1 MSLSNNN
8 IISNEISNNNNIET
22 INNSN
27 TNNNNLMNSN
37 QNNPN
42 QDQDIQKTEN
52 TLKIQK
58 KIGNYILLDTIGK
71 GTFSKVTLGYHIQ
84 TNQTVAI
91 KILEKDKIQDKID
104 IERINREITILKL
117 LYHPNISQLYETLS
131 TSHNFYI
138 MMEYIDGGDLFE
150 YISTNNY
157 LSEQKSC
164 KYFRQLISAIEYLNK
179 LGIAHRDIKP
189 ENILLNSTKTTLK
202 LIDFG
207 LSNFCGK
214 DEMLN
219 SSCGSPCY
227 ASPEMISGYPYYGLI
242 SDIWSCGIVLYC
254 MLIGSLPFDDE
265 NLKILYDQITE
276 GKFYVPSTLSN
287 EAIDLLKKLLCV
299 NPQKRITLN
308 EIKNHVWFNMDKS
321 ILYKGI
327 FLKEKKINVDFN
339 VVHKIKEKFF
349 KEDINVTENTIA
361 QIVRNNGCNKY
372 SATYHLYLKMYNKKL
387 QEDEKNLNKNNTG
400 ILEIKFKKK
409 RDNNIFG
416 NNINNYDKKL
426 NVVVINNIIS
436 NSSSIKNIKKKI
448 KIKNNNKN
456 NNHHN
461 KNQKNNNNLAQTL
474 NNNNN
479 NNTRNNS
486 TNNNSTPHSNKNN
499 NNINNTKKKKNT
511 NLKLEILT
519 DTLRHNKKKAKIKS
533 YSPVNRRIKSSNNTK
548 NNIINN
554 KSFNSTYFNNNNIN
568 NNNYNNRYHNY
579 YLNNNSNNKNNNK
592 NIKNCNNNNN
602 SNVMKS
608 YLNFTLTSNNY
619 TRNVSKIFEQNSLNS
634 KDNFLKRDF
643 SNPLYCNKFKNKN
656 IKTDII
662 SSDYEYVKKIFNKKK
677 TRNLSLNNNNNTSN
691 NINNMNNN
699 INIIFSKKNKNK
711 FNNNINN
718 NNYNF
723 ISNNNNNINN
733 NNNNFLNVN
742 YRTYNKYLST
752 DIVNKKVII
761 QPNNNNKEKKKKEIL
776 DKLFLP

>member
-8 IISNEISNNNNIET
+8 IISNENTNNNNIET
-22 INNSN
+22 INNTT

-42 QDQDIQKTEN
+42 QDADIQKTEN

-150 YISTNNY
+150 YISTNNF

-189 ENILLNSTKTTLK
+189 ENILLNSSKTTLK

-321 ILYKGI
+321 VLYKGI

-349 KEDINVTENTIA
+349 KEDVNVTENTLA

-409 RDNNIFG
+409 RDNNNIFS
-416 NNINNYDKKL
+416 NNVNNNNYDKKL

-448 KIKNNNKN
+448 KIKNNKN
-456 NNHHN
+456 N
-461 KNQKNNNNLAQTL
+461 KIQTQTT
-474 NNNNN
+474 NNN
-479 NNTRNNS
+479 NNTRNN
-486 TNNNSTPHSNKNN
+486 TTNNNNSTPHSNNKVNN
-499 NNINNTKKKKNT
+499 YTKKKKGT
-511 NLKLEILT
+511 NLKLDILT
-519 DTLRHNKKKAKIKS
+519 DTLRHNKKKTKIKS
-533 YSPVNRRIKSSNNTK
+533 YSPVNRRFKSNNNTK
-548 NNIINN
+548 NSIINN
-554 KSFNSTYFNNNNIN
+554 KSFNSTYFNNNNN
-568 NNNYNNRYHNY
+568 NNNRYHNF
-579 YLNNNSNNKNNNK
+579 YLNNNNNNKNNK
-592 NIKNCNNNNN
+592 NIKNFNNNNNNN

-643 SNPLYCNKFKNKN
+643 SNPLYYNKFKNKN

-677 TRNLSLNNNNNTSN
+677 TRNLSLNNNNNNTSN
-691 NINNMNNN
+691 NNNNINNN

-711 FNNNINN
+711 FNNNNNIINS

-723 ISNNNNNINN
+723 ISNNNNNININN
-733 NNNNFLNVN
+733 NNNNFSNIN

-752 DIVNKKVII
+752 DIVNNKKVII

>member
-1 MSLSNNN
+1 
-8 IISNEISNNNNIET
+8 
-22 INNSN
+22 
-27 TNNNNLMNSN
+27 MNSN

-42 QDQDIQKTEN
+42 QDADIQKTEN

-150 YISTNNY
+150 YISTNNF

-189 ENILLNSTKTTLK
+189 ENILLNSSKTTLK

-321 ILYKGI
+321 VLYKGI

-349 KEDINVTENTIA
+349 KEDVNVTENTLA

-409 RDNNIFG
+409 RDNNNIFS
-416 NNINNYDKKL
+416 NNVNNNNYDKKL

-448 KIKNNNKN
+448 KIKNNKN
-456 NNHHN
+456 N
-461 KNQKNNNNLAQTL
+461 KIQTQTT
-474 NNNNN
+474 NNN
-479 NNTRNNS
+479 NNTRNN
-486 TNNNSTPHSNKNN
+486 TTNNNNSTPHSNNKVNN
-499 NNINNTKKKKNT
+499 YTKKKKET
-511 NLKLEILT
+511 NLKLKILT
-519 DTLRHNKKKAKIKS
+519 NTLKQK
-533 YSPVNRRIKSSNNTK
+533 
-548 NNIINN
+548 
-554 KSFNSTYFNNNNIN
+554 
-568 NNNYNNRYHNY
+568 
-579 YLNNNSNNKNNNK
+579 
-592 NIKNCNNNNN
+592 
-602 SNVMKS
+602 
-608 YLNFTLTSNNY
+608 
-619 TRNVSKIFEQNSLNS
+619 
-634 KDNFLKRDF
+634 
-643 SNPLYCNKFKNKN
+643 
-656 IKTDII
+656 
-662 SSDYEYVKKIFNKKK
+662 KKK
-677 TRNLSLNNNNNTSN
+677 T
-691 NINNMNNN
+691 
-699 INIIFSKKNKNK
+699 
-711 FNNNINN
+711 
-718 NNYNF
+718 
-723 ISNNNNNINN
+723 
-733 NNNNFLNVN
+733 
-742 YRTYNKYLST
+742 
-752 DIVNKKVII
+752 
-761 QPNNNNKEKKKKEIL
+761 KKKK
-776 DKLFLP
+776 

>member
-1 MSLSNNN
+1 MSLSENNN
-8 IISNEISNNNNIET
+8 INNNNDISPNNLET
-22 INNSN
+22 INNLNPSTH
-27 TNNNNLMNSN
+27 TNHLLSS
-37 QNNPN
+37 NPN
-42 QDQDIQKTEN
+42 PDADIQKTEN

-189 ENILLNSTKTTLK
+189 ENILLNNSKSTLK

-299 NPQKRITLN
+299 NPQKRISLN
-308 EIKNHVWFNMDKS
+308 EIKNHVWFNMEKS
-321 ILYKGI
+321 VLYKGI
-327 FLKEKKINVDFN
+327 YLKEKKINVDFN
-339 VVHKIKEKFF
+339 VVHKIKEKYF
-349 KEDINVTENTIA
+349 KDDVNVTENTLA

-372 SATYHLYLKMYNKKL
+372 SATYHLFLKMYNKKL
-387 QEDEKNLNKNNTG
+387 QEDAKNLNKNNAG

-409 RDNNIFG
+409 RDNNNKNG
-416 NNINNYDKKL
+416 NNNNNVSNNNVNYDKKL

-436 NSSSIKNIKKKI
+436 NSNSIKNLKKKI
-448 KIKNNNKN
+448 KIKNNNN
-456 NNHHN
+456 
-461 KNQKNNNNLAQTL
+461 
-474 NNNNN
+474 
-479 NNTRNNS
+479 RNN
-486 TNNNSTPHSNKNN
+486 
-499 NNINNTKKKKNT
+499 
-511 NLKLEILT
+511 
-519 DTLRHNKKKAKIKS
+519 
-533 YSPVNRRIKSSNNTK
+533 
-548 NNIINN
+548 
-554 KSFNSTYFNNNNIN
+554 
-568 NNNYNNRYHNY
+568 YHY
-579 YLNNNSNNKNNNK
+579 H
-592 NIKNCNNNNN
+592 
-602 SNVMKS
+602 
-608 YLNFTLTSNNY
+608 F
-619 TRNVSKIFEQNSLNS
+619 F
-634 KDNFLKRDF
+634 
-643 SNPLYCNKFKNKN
+643 
-656 IKTDII
+656 
-662 SSDYEYVKKIFNKKK
+662 
-677 TRNLSLNNNNNTSN
+677 
-691 NINNMNNN
+691 
-699 INIIFSKKNKNK
+699 
-711 FNNNINN
+711 
-718 NNYNF
+718 
-723 ISNNNNNINN
+723 
-733 NNNNFLNVN
+733 
-742 YRTYNKYLST
+742 
-752 DIVNKKVII
+752 
-761 QPNNNNKEKKKKEIL
+761 
-776 DKLFLP
+776 